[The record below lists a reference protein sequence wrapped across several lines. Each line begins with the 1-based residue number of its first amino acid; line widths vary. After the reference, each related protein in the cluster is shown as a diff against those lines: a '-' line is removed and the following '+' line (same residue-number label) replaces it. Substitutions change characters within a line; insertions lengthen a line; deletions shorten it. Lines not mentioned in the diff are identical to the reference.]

1 MSDTSRAHVAFA
13 LARVQGP
20 AAAFAAP
27 ALATDGIDIASA
39 LSGTASNIA
48 WLSDRY
54 LRLKAGPKRGLLFLS
69 SDAVTAVT
77 NGQIYFYAP
86 DVAGGKW
93 FSIGLIYTTGAAS
106 LTATAGALVEFSL
119 PAAATR
125 LAFAGTL
132 SAGNVIAT
140 FVPVWDEI

>member
-1 MSDTSRAHVAFA
+1 MSDISRTHVAFA

-27 ALATDGIDIASA
+27 ALATDGVDIASA
-39 LSGTASNIA
+39 TATASNIA

-125 LAFAGTL
+125 LAFVGTL
-132 SAGNVIAT
+132 SAGNVTAT